1 MKVDPVNTEYTKDV
15 ALVCTAYNCKEEL
28 RSSLDTIISD
38 ENLSLLKEIV
48 IVDGGSEDGTWE
60 LLQEWASKISHM
72 KVYRIPGANISRGR
86 NEAIKRTTSEIIV
99 TFDTGTKYCDEW
111 LKHMLSP
118 FWKDPEMHV
127 VDGVTVGT
135 GETLFQKALC
145 AFYKEY
151 FVPESS
157 PKISDGPVVKGGASH
172 RCIAYRRV
180 VWEKIG
186 GYPENVQAGED
197 TWFNTRIRDLGMKV
211 TASPD
216 AKCYWMVRE
225 GFKALWKVTYRNARG
240 HLGLRGNRNTVKVYG
255 KMVLNLLVMTGA
267 VLGFWI
273 PLAWWFCG
281 VLYLIYVVYCLL
293 RKTRR
298 AFFINPVHLLYG
310 VAIILCTDWVTV
322 FACFSRL
329 LNFMFPGRDAE
340 DAKPRRG
347 DTRA

>member
-1 MKVDPVNTEYTKDV
+1 MSVNSMDADYKKNV
-15 ALVCTAYNCKEEL
+15 ALICTTYNCKEEL
-28 RSSLDTIISD
+28 RSALETVISD

-60 LLQEWASKISHM
+60 MLQEWASKISCM
-72 KVYRIPGANISRGR
+72 EVYRIPSANISRGR

-111 LKHMLSP
+111 LKHMLRP
-118 FWKDPEMHV
+118 FWEDPEMHV
-127 VDGVTVGT
+127 VDGVTVGM
-135 GETLFQKALC
+135 GETLFQKVLC
-145 AFYKEY
+145 VFYKEY

-157 PKISDGPVVKGGASH
+157 SKKSDGPAIKGGASH

-197 TWFNTRIRDLGMKV
+197 TWFNTRIMDLGMKV

-225 GFKALWKVTYRNARG
+225 GFKALWKMTYRNASG
-240 HLGLRGNRNTVKVYG
+240 HLSLRGNRGAVKVYG
-255 KMVLNLLVMTGA
+255 KMVLNLLVITCAM
-267 VLGFWI
+267 LGFWI
-273 PLAWWFCG
+273 PLAWWLSG
-281 VLYLIYVVYCLL
+281 VLYLAYLASQLL

-298 AFFINPVHLLYG
+298 AFFINPVHFLYG
-310 VAIILCTDWVTV
+310 VAITLCTDCAMV

-329 LNFMFPGRDAE
+329 LNFVFPVRKAE
-340 DAKPRRG
+340 GAKH
-347 DTRA
+347 

>member
-1 MKVDPVNTEYTKDV
+1 MGVDPIDTEYTKNV
-15 ALVCTAYNCKEEL
+15 ALVSTTYNCKEEL
-28 RSSLDTIISD
+28 RSALDTIISD

-60 LLQEWASKISHM
+60 LLQEWALKISCM
-72 KVYRIPGANISRGR
+72 EAYRIPGANISRGR
-86 NEAIKRTTSEIIV
+86 NEAIERTTSEIIV

-118 FWKDPEMHV
+118 FWEDPEMHAV
-127 VDGVTVGT
+127 GGVTVGT
-135 GETLFQKALC
+135 GETLFQKVLC
-145 AFYKEY
+145 AIYEEC

-157 PKISDGPVVKGGASH
+157 SKESDVSVIKGGSSH

-197 TWFNTRIRDLGMKV
+197 TWFNTRITDLGMKV

-225 GFKALWKVTYRNARG
+225 GFKSLWKMTYRNVRG
-240 HLGLRGNRNTVKVYG
+240 HLGLRGNRSTVKIYG
-255 KMVLNLLVMTGA
+255 IMVLNLLVITGA
-267 VLGFWI
+267 MLGFWI
-273 PLAWWFCG
+273 PLAWWFSG
-281 VLYLIYVVYCLL
+281 VLYLAHLASQLL

-298 AFFINPVHLLYG
+298 GFFVNPVHFLYG
-310 VAIILCTDWVTV
+310 VAITLCTDCATV

-329 LNFMFPGRDAE
+329 PNLVFPARDAE
-340 DAKPRRG
+340 GAKH
-347 DTRA
+347 